1 MSLTIVLKS
10 INLFLC
16 NIQQASSQI
25 AETKREGVENTDKEV
40 KERKKRQKREKNII
54 NQRDNLQPPIII
66 CI

>member
-16 NIQQASSQI
+16 NIQKASSQI

-40 KERKKRQKREKNII
+40 KERKKEKTEKGKKNIKSK
-54 NQRDNLQPPIII
+54 R
-66 CI
+66 